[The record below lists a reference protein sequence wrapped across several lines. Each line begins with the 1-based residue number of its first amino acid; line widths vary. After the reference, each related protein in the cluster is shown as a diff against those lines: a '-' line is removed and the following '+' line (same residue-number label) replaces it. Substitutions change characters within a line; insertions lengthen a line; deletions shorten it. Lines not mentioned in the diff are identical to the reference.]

1 MNINGVLA
9 VTFGAAFVSLL
20 ALVVAVRRSK
30 ALPVQYETKERAS
43 ERRIA
48 EMEETIKRLESTVAT
63 LQALLYDKHNEIDT
77 LNRRIRDLERGV
89 TQADNQATAG
99 ERRRVLLVGLGDDL
113 MLSEDLAQLRR
124 VQAQTNIRISRLL
137 PVSKASLERTIE
149 RHRAA
154 GNPVRLLHLSVHSG
168 PQGLLFSDGIADGMW
183 LSQHLA
189 GVEIAVLAG
198 CSNDAVADMLRVVP
212 AVVSMRE
219 DVNNHDA
226 SLFSGAF
233 WLAVGHGM
241 DANEAFERALQRA
254 PALVGE
260 FVELHL

>member
-30 ALPVQYETKERAS
+30 ALPVQYETKERAL
-43 ERRIA
+43 ERCIA

-63 LQALLYDKHNEIDT
+63 LQALLYDKHNEIDA
-77 LNRRIRDLERGV
+77 LNKRIRDLERGGPQDS
-89 TQADNQATAG
+89 TPASN
-99 ERRRVLLVGLGDDL
+99 ERRRVLLVGLGDDA
-113 MLSEDLAQLRR
+113 MLQEDLAQLRR

-154 GNPVRLLHLSVHSG
+154 GTPVKLLHLAVHSG
-168 PQGLLFSDGIADGMW
+168 PDGLQFSDGVADGMW
-183 LSQHLA
+183 LSQQLA

-226 SLFSGAF
+226 AMFAGAF
-233 WLAVGHGM
+233 WLAVGQGM

>member
-1 MNINGVLA
+1 MSVDQFVAYLAFAVGIGAMVLA
-9 VTFGAAFVSLL
+9 IKKQRNTPSPTAAQLDTSD
-20 ALVVAVRRSK
+20 
-30 ALPVQYETKERAS
+30 
-43 ERRIA
+43 
-48 EMEETIKRLESTVAT
+48 
-63 LQALLYDKHNEIDT
+63 LQRKVALLERDVASLQRMLVEKQNEIDA
-77 LNRRIRDLERGV
+77 LNKRIRDLERGGPQDS
-89 TQADNQATAG
+89 TPASN
-99 ERRRVLLVGLGDDL
+99 ERRRVLLVGMGDDA
-113 MLSEDLAQLRR
+113 MLQEDLAQLRR

-183 LSQHLA
+183 LSQQLA

-233 WLAVGHGM
+233 WLAVGQGM

>member
-1 MNINGVLA
+1 M
-9 VTFGAAFVSLL
+9 
-20 ALVVAVRRSK
+20 
-30 ALPVQYETKERAS
+30 
-43 ERRIA
+43 
-48 EMEETIKRLESTVAT
+48 
-63 LQALLYDKHNEIDT
+63 
-77 LNRRIRDLERGV
+77 
-89 TQADNQATAG
+89 
-99 ERRRVLLVGLGDDL
+99 
-113 MLSEDLAQLRR
+113 
-124 VQAQTNIRISRLL
+124 
-137 PVSKASLERTIE
+137 PVSRASLERTIE

-154 GNPVRLLHLSVHSG
+154 GTPVKLLHLAVHSG
-168 PQGLLFSDGIADGMW
+168 PQGLLFEDGIADGLW

-189 GVEIAVLAG
+189 GIDIAMLAG
-198 CSNDAVADMLRVVP
+198 CSNDTVADMLRVVP

-233 WLAVGHGM
+233 WLAVGLGM

>member
-1 MNINGVLA
+1 MREDIVIAALALLFGIIALVLA
-9 VTFGAAFVSLL
+9 IKKQRVLPPPVAAVPTEEWQKRVQMLERDIAGL
-20 ALVVAVRRSK
+20 QRMLVEK
-30 ALPVQYETKERAS
+30 Q
-43 ERRIA
+43 
-48 EMEETIKRLESTVAT
+48 
-63 LQALLYDKHNEIDT
+63 NEIDQ
-77 LNRRIRDLERGV
+77 LRERIRQLERGAIV
-89 TQADNQATAG
+89 DNPNTPT
-99 ERRRVLLVGLGDDL
+99 ERRRVLLVGIGDDA
-113 MLSEDLAQLRR
+113 MLQEDLAQLRR
-124 VQAQTNIRISRLL
+124 VQSQTNIRISRLM
-137 PVSKASLERTIE
+137 PVSRASLERTIE

-154 GNPVRLLHLSVHSG
+154 GTPVKLLHLAVHSG
-168 PQGLLFSDGIADGMW
+168 PQGLLFEDGIADGLW

-189 GVEIAVLAG
+189 GIDIAMLAG
-198 CSNDAVADMLRVVP
+198 CSNDTVADMLRVVP

-233 WLAVGHGM
+233 WLAVGLGM

>member
-30 ALPVQYETKERAS
+30 ALPVQYETKERAL

-63 LQALLYDKHNEIDT
+63 LQALLYDKHNEIDA
-77 LNRRIRDLERGV
+77 LNKRIRDLERGGPQDS
-89 TQADNQATAG
+89 TPASN
-99 ERRRVLLVGLGDDL
+99 ERRRVLLVGLGDDA
-113 MLSEDLAQLRR
+113 MLQEDLAQLRR

-154 GNPVRLLHLSVHSG
+154 GTPVKLLHLAVHSG
-168 PQGLLFSDGIADGMW
+168 PDGLQFSDGVADGMW
-183 LSQHLA
+183 LSQHLS

-198 CSNDAVADMLRVVP
+198 CSNDTVADMLRVVP

-226 SLFSGAF
+226 AMFAGAF
-233 WLAVGHGM
+233 WLAVGQGM